1 MKYFITL
8 FQKTMKADKKILGRW
23 ILERCEKKREQQIY
37 VANKD
42 YGCPNGFYKMKEEKE
57 IQNDINEEI
66 RFRYMV

>member
-1 MKYFITL
+1 
-8 FQKTMKADKKILGRW
+8 MKADKKILGRW